1 MSDLRPSVDGA
12 HSDALPDVWTAAMN
26 AIGYVRVSTDE
37 QALGADAQRAA
48 LDAWC
53 AANGATLVACYAD
66 HVSGATPPDDRP
78 GFMAAL
84 AALYEHGAQAL
95 LITRRDRMARDPMVA
110 GMIDALVGRAGAR
123 VVSCAGEGT
132 DVDPN
137 DPTGFL
143 ARGIAD
149 LFAAYERMLIR
160 ARTRAALAV
169 KMARGE
175 TAGRP
180 PYGFRSVP
188 YADGRVSRKGQAVTR
203 LEPHPAEQEAIR
215 TILQLHGDGTSLRDI
230 ARSLTAAGVAPRGA
244 RWHHTT
250 VERIIQ
256 RQKRKAVAPPEVR

>member
-1 MSDLRPSVDGA
+1 MK
-12 HSDALPDVWTAAMN
+12 
-26 AIGYVRVSTDE
+26 AIGYIRVSTDE
-37 QALGADAQRAA
+37 QALGTDAQRAA
-48 LDAWC
+48 LDDWC
-53 AANGATLVACYAD
+53 SRNGGELVVCYQD
-66 HVSGATPPDDRP
+66 HISGATPPDERP
-78 GFMAAL
+78 GFMEAL
-84 AALYEHGAQAL
+84 AALYEHRAEAL
-95 LITRRDRMARDPMVA
+95 LVTRRDRMARDPMVA
-110 GMIDALVGRAGAR
+110 GMIDALVRKAGAR

-137 DPTGFL
+137 DPSGFL

-180 PYGFRSVP
+180 PYGYRPVP
-188 YADGRVSRKGQAVTR
+188 YADGRTSRKGQPVTK

-215 TILQLHGDGTSLRDI
+215 TIVQLHGDGMSLRDI
-230 ARSLTAAGVAPRGA
+230 AAALMAAGVAPRGK

-250 VERIIQ
+250 VERILQ
-256 RQKRKAVAPPEVR
+256 RERKRQAALEGGAR